1 MQEIFDRYK
10 IFPASSDAGNTMSHG
25 IGLNLTKRLVG
36 ILGGKI
42 SVESIVGKYTQFQL
56 IIPPLPAGTASLLLD
71 TPIEEAMEESPKED
85 KIFYGKYA
93 NVLIVEDDAH
103 LRDLLRDILKGYIV
117 FEAADGKEAL
127 EKIKKTHPDIIL
139 TDIIMNGMDGFTFIQ
154 AVKSDPNIS
163 YIPLVVISAKNSVED
178 QIKASN
184 LGANSYLTKP
194 FHPLQI
200 KSTIENLISR
210 QESLRNYFYS
220 SLSSIKVKNG
230 KTLHANDEELIEN
243 VYRLITEHIDEEALS
258 PVWIAESLGMSKA
271 TFYRRLKEVL
281 DKTPSEFIRE
291 IRLDYA
297 AKLLRTTQIT
307 VSEVMFRAG
316 FSNKSYFYR
325 EFQKQYNDS
334 PKDYRNKAGTERNLP

>member
-1 MQEIFDRYK
+1 
-10 IFPASSDAGNTMSHG
+10 
-25 IGLNLTKRLVG
+25 
-36 ILGGKI
+36 
-42 SVESIVGKYTQFQL
+42 
-56 IIPPLPAGTASLLLD
+56 
-71 TPIEEAMEESPKED
+71 MEESPKED

-230 KTLHANDEELIEN
+230 KTLHAND
-243 VYRLITEHIDEEALS
+243 
-258 PVWIAESLGMSKA
+258 
-271 TFYRRLKEVL
+271 
-281 DKTPSEFIRE
+281 
-291 IRLDYA
+291 
-297 AKLLRTTQIT
+297 
-307 VSEVMFRAG
+307 
-316 FSNKSYFYR
+316 
-325 EFQKQYNDS
+325 
-334 PKDYRNKAGTERNLP
+334 

>member
-1 MQEIFDRYK
+1 
-10 IFPASSDAGNTMSHG
+10 
-25 IGLNLTKRLVG
+25 
-36 ILGGKI
+36 
-42 SVESIVGKYTQFQL
+42 
-56 IIPPLPAGTASLLLD
+56 
-71 TPIEEAMEESPKED
+71 
-85 KIFYGKYA
+85 
-93 NVLIVEDDAH
+93 
-103 LRDLLRDILKGYIV
+103 
-117 FEAADGKEAL
+117 
-127 EKIKKTHPDIIL
+127 
-139 TDIIMNGMDGFTFIQ
+139 MNGMDGFTFIQ